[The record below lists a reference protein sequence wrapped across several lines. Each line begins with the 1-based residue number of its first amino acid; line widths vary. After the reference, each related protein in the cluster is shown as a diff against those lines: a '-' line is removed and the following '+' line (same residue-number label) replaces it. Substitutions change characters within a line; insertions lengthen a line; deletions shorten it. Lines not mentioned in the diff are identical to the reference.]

1 MGDIGRPVRHIEI
14 EPIPE
19 TVPTETPVETPSEP
33 EKVPA

>member
-14 EPIPE
+14 EPIPLTE
-19 TVPTETPVETPSEP
+19 PVVVPEP